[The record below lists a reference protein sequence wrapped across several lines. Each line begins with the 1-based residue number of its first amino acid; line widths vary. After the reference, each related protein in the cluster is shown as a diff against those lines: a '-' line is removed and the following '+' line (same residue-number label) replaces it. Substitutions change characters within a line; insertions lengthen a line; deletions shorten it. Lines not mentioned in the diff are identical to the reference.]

1 MIIRKTVLIKEI
13 IETDGVGEPCEPITR
28 VAVVAVVKNPF
39 AGQFVDDLSPLFD
52 MAVLDG
58 ARPHSRVGK
67 GPVAN

>member
-13 IETDGVGEPCEPITR
+13 CETDGVGVPCEPITR

-52 MAVLDG
+52 MAV
-58 ARPHSRVGK
+58 
-67 GPVAN
+67 